1 MWARGRHIWSR
12 STATRPPLAAQGES
26 SPPSPRPAVPGL
38 QNAPCT
44 HGTGLPACP
53 HRCRALC
60 QIRVEDDQARAP
72 VPRERLCRRTGYTCI
87 HRPPGTWPSPSI
99 TSEDLIGCQFRGGPT
114 RCPAPPPPRPPVAQI
129 APAAMSCGSRSRVHP
144 SRSRVV
150 EVAGAPGAAALARRM
165 AAGGAEAGCV
175 GEHGLPAEAELQREV
190 GP

>member
-1 MWARGRHIWSR
+1 MKLAAWRRGVWARGRHIWSR

-114 RCPAPPPPRPPVAQI
+114 RGPAPPPPPPGGADRT
-129 APAAMSCGSRSRVHP
+129 SGNELRL
-144 SRSRVV
+144 
-150 EVAGAPGAAALARRM
+150 EVAGAPLTV
-165 AAGGAEAGCV
+165 AGGRGRGCT
-175 GEHGLPAEAELQREV
+175 GSG
-190 GP
+190 GPSAANGCGRCRGRVCRRARAPS